1 MYDPLMPDPFMGV
14 YIILAIFSIVLIC
27 IWVWYMYTVVR
38 QLDRIQYLLEY
49 TTDWIEENWEAEGR
63 TKRRTR

>member
-1 MYDPLMPDPFMGV
+1 MPDPFMGV